1 MHGCMPFFIDTNQ
14 NITRGYDERVCIQ
27 CSNGY
32 DTVTQNNV
40 NVIQTSKHAKNFGQ
54 VVESQM
60 DFQALHTEAVS
71 TVQTKTTH
79 ITLWIIMVIL
89 IAMMIALCV
98 GFKMYKDQ
106 PAEVKTIE
114 VIKYVK
120 EPRRESEPQTPL
132 GRQRQTPG
140 RQPQSIKTV
149 GEPVVAPFKTE
160 E

>member
-1 MHGCMPFFIDTNQ
+1 MHQCMPFFIDGNQ
-14 NITRGYDERVCIQ
+14 NITKGYDERVCIQ
-27 CSNGY
+27 CTNGF

-40 NVIQTSKHAKNFGQ
+40 NVIQLSKHQKNVGQ
-54 VVESQM
+54 LVESQM
-60 DFQALHTEAVS
+60 DFQALHTEAIS

-89 IAMMIALCV
+89 VAMMIALCV

-120 EPRRESEPQTPL
+120 EPRRESVRKESEYETPA
-132 GRQRQTPG
+132 RRSTNRTPG
-140 RQPQSIKTV
+140 QPQGSIKSL
-149 GEPVVAPFKTE
+149 GG
-160 E
+160 